1 MEIVSRF
8 LLLLYATLMFIAIT
22 VEMRHEQDVNRV
34 YIALVLIFS
43 LVTAWASIFNSV
55 ITFAVVGAVG
65 VVGFQLLA
73 IYAGIDAGNFHLKHH
88 LVRLIISLMLLGS
101 LWQIFISR

>member
-34 YIALVLIFS
+34 YIALVLILS
-43 LVTAWASIFNSV
+43 LVTAWASIFTSV

-73 IYAGIDAGNFHLKHH
+73 IYAGIAAGKFHLKHH
-88 LVRLIISLMLLGS
+88 LVRLIISLMLLGA
-101 LWQIFISR
+101 LWQTFISR